1 MVVLAFW
8 VVSLSIRDWHQ
19 FLSASVAQT
28 SFPVQLGGLPQV
40 AAPLAYPATGLVLS
54 PDCRPIP
61 AKLVERSLFGQF
73 VEMQDFLMNNVKLVD

>member
-8 VVSLSIRDWHQ
+8 AVSLPIRDWRQ

-28 SFPVQLGGLPQV
+28 FFPVQLGGPPQV
-40 AAPLAYPATGLVLS
+40 AAPPAQLAAGLVLS

-61 AKLVERSLFGQF
+61 AKISLWPVRGDAGFSDGQCQ
-73 VEMQDFLMNNVKLVD
+73 VG